1 MKALITGINGFVG
14 RHLEQYL
21 LSQQID
27 VWGTSRK
34 VNSEENKSNRLLLD
48 FTHKEPI
55 VQMLNTL
62 KPDLIFH
69 LAAQSSVAK
78 SWAEVPGT
86 LDANVTKT
94 ALFYDAIKQS
104 EIAGTVKILSIG
116 SSEEYGIV
124 SKENIPISESTPLNP
139 ANPYGI
145 SKVSQYMLAKFYAS
159 QGLHI
164 VHVRPFNHIGP
175 GQSLGFV
182 ASDFAYQVAKI
193 ELGLME
199 PILRVGNLS
208 AKRDFVDV
216 RDIVR
221 AYGSIVTS
229 GISGEVYNICTGKP
243 TEISELLKGLVSLS
257 SVDIEV
263 IKDSSLIRA
272 IDIPL
277 YVGNNHKIKSV
288 IKWNNEIVI
297 EETLKSVL
305 NFWRYQVQTE
315 GRVV

>member
-14 RHLEQYL
+14 GHLEQFL

-34 VNSEENKSNRLLLD
+34 VNSEGNKSNRLLLD

-78 SWAEVPGT
+78 SWAEVSGT

-94 ALFYDAIKQS
+94 ALFYDAVKQS
-104 EIAGTVKILSIG
+104 EIADTVKILSIG

-139 ANPYGI
+139 TNPYGI
-145 SKVSQYMLAKFYAS
+145 SKVSQYMLAKLYAS

-175 GQSLGFV
+175 EQSQGFV
-182 ASDFAYQVAKI
+182 TSDFARQIALI
-193 ELGLME
+193 ESQQL
-199 PILRVGNLS
+199 PPVITVGNLE
-208 AKRDFVDV
+208 AQRDFTDV

-221 AYGSIVTS
+221 AYTAVIQRG
-229 GISGEVYNICTGKP
+229 GAGEVYNICSGKSHSIRYILDYLLTLSTNKSIKVQQDINKMRP
-243 TEISELLKGLVSLS
+243 SEFPIYIG
-257 SVDIEV
+257 
-263 IKDSSLIRA
+263 DSSKINNLIGW
-272 IDIPL
+272 DTEYL
-277 YVGNNHKIKSV
+277 L
-288 IKWNNEIVI
+288 
-297 EETLKSVL
+297 EESLKEVL
-305 NFWRYQVQTE
+305 DFWRSKA
-315 GRVV
+315 

>member
-14 RHLEQYL
+14 RHLEEYL
-21 LSQQID
+21 LSQQIE
-27 VWGTSRK
+27 VWGTSRRI
-34 VNSEENKSNRLLLD
+34 NNEEDKANRLLLD
-48 FTHKEPI
+48 FNHKEPT

-78 SWAEVPGT
+78 SWTEVSGT

-104 EIAGTVKILSIG
+104 EIADTVKILSIG

-124 SKENIPISESTPLNP
+124 SKDNIPIAESTPLNP
-139 ANPYGI
+139 TNPYGI
-145 SKVSQYMLAKFYAS
+145 SKVSQYMLTKFYAS

-175 GQSLGFV
+175 GQSPGFV
-182 ASDFAYQVAKI
+182 TSDFAYQVAKI
-193 ELGLME
+193 ESGLID
-199 PILRVGNLS
+199 PVLKVGNLS
-208 AKRDFVDV
+208 AKRDFLDV

-221 AYGSIVTS
+221 AYGLIIIKGTS
-229 GISGEVYNICTGKP
+229 GEAYNICSGKP
-243 TEISELLKGLVSLS
+243 LAISKILDYITGLSTREISVEINPSLFRS
-257 SVDIEV
+257 
-263 IKDSSLIRA
+263 

-277 YVGNNHKIKSV
+277 YVGVNAKIKEK
-288 IKWNNEIVI
+288 IIWDQEIHI
-297 EETLKSVL
+297 ETTLNDVL
-305 NFWRYQVQTE
+305 NYWRIKLKN
-315 GRVV
+315 